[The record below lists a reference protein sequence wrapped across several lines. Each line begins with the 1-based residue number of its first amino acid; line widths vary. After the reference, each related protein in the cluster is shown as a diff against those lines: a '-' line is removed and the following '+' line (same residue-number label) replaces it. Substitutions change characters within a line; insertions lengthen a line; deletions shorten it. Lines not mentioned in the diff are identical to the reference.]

1 MQRLMIAT
9 CLILSTTCL
18 FAGKPPAG
26 KAPAQKTSA
35 AQAPAEKAPDEDAPT
50 EKARNTAVALN
61 YCRAAFH
68 RIRKDPSDEVLAE
81 EQEKILSNLK
91 LDAINDTDIIKLY
104 TSVLDEIN
112 DIAVADRER
121 ALARR
126 NHSTSVQRK
135 IAWDVLAM
143 GTDIATG
150 QFGNALRTG
159 ANSWWDYRN
168 LSYQHENNVLKID
181 KTRLNAVVQKSSQF
195 LDTFWR
201 MAQKEK
207 IPDRWLVR
215 GDDLDSLEKAMAERD
230 PEVRLR
236 ILRRMEAFME
246 CYPPYWYY
254 LGRTLQESGDLV
266 AAAETYRH
274 LEELGMGHFRKD
286 DMLATGLANQAAI
299 EEHLGY
305 ITAPQTAQRALNYS
319 TEVWEANLICARVLQ
334 RHGRVA
340 AAEDAILRNLDV
352 GIETTQSRVFL
363 ASLYIDTED
372 RGKLAKVLADREA
385 VAELPA
391 PILLRCA
398 AVMGVEQTPPHV
410 LNTVLA
416 SLEAQPR
423 MLFGP
428 DDLVIRASRTW
439 QLHLASL
446 SVWHG
451 GQQLGAP
458 QVAAGNGYYQLRYAG
473 QFDWGSPLSPPPSEM
488 QVALQFT
495 YPDKTQIRLTLLPQ
509 APGPRNGGAPAMTIA
524 TSRPT
529 PARLQIADIKVDDQ
543 RIALHADELSDPQ
556 TTTVAKPIQPPLLN
570 TGTDSGSEAIIELD
584 AVDAF

>member
-1 MQRLMIAT
+1 MQRLMI
-9 CLILSTTCL
+9 TTCL
-18 FAGKPPAG
+18 MLSATGLVAGDPPA
-26 KAPAQKTSA
+26 
-35 AQAPAEKAPDEDAPT
+35 DNAPT

-81 EQEKILSNLK
+81 EQELILSNLK

-104 TSVLDEIN
+104 TSVLDEIG
-112 DIAVADRER
+112 DIAIADRER

-168 LSYQHENNVLKID
+168 MSYQHENSVLKID

-201 MAQKEK
+201 MAQKEN

-215 GDDLDSLEKAMAERD
+215 SDDLDSLENAMAERD

-524 TSRPT
+524 TSRPA

-556 TTTVAKPIQPPLLN
+556 TTTVAKPVQPPLLN
-570 TGTDSGSEAIIELD
+570 TGSDSGSEAVIELD

>member
-1 MQRLMIAT
+1 MRTVHRVIVAT
-9 CLILSTTCL
+9 CLTLLATG
-18 FAGKPPAG
+18 AHAED
-26 KAPAQKTSA
+26 APADK
-35 AQAPAEKAPDEDAPT
+35 APT
-50 EKARNTAVALN
+50 EKARATAVALN

-91 LDAINDTDIIKLY
+91 LDSISDPDIIKLY
-104 TSVLDEIN
+104 SSVLDEIN
-112 DIAVADRER
+112 DISVADRER
-121 ALARR
+121 TLARS
-126 NHSTSVQRK
+126 HHMSTVQRK
-135 IAWDVLAM
+135 VAWDVLAM

-168 LSYQHENNVLKID
+168 MKYQHENSVLKID
-181 KTRLNAVVQKSSQF
+181 KGRLNAVVQKSSQF

-201 MAQKEK
+201 MAQKEN

-215 GDDLDSLEKAMAERD
+215 NDDLDALEVAMSERD

-236 ILRRMEAFME
+236 VLKRMESFME

-254 LGRTLQESGDLV
+254 VARTQQETGELV
-266 AAAETYRH
+266 AAAETYRK

-305 ITAPQTAQRALNYS
+305 DTAPQTAQRALEYS
-319 TEVWEANLICARVLQ
+319 TEVWEANLVCARVLQ

-352 GIETTQSRVFL
+352 GIETSRSRVFL
-363 ASLYIDTED
+363 ASLYIHTED

-398 AVMGVEQTPPHV
+398 ALMGVEQTPPHV

-416 SLEAQPR
+416 SLDAQPR

-428 DDLVIRASRTW
+428 DDLVIHASRTW

-473 QFDWGSPLSPPPSEM
+473 QFDWGSPLAPRSSDM
-488 QVALQFT
+488 QLALQFT
-495 YPDKTQIRLTLLPQ
+495 YPDETQIRLTLQPPR
-509 APGPRNGGAPAMTIA
+509 PGAQTGGQPALTIA
-524 TSRPT
+524 SSRPT
-529 PARLQIADIKVDDQ
+529 HSRLQISDIRVGEQ
-543 RIALHADELSDPQ
+543 RIALHGDEAFAPQ
-556 TTTVAKPIQPPLLN
+556 TTTVAKPVQTPLLN
-570 TGTDSGSEAIIELD
+570 TNDETGSEAVIELN